1 MTFKQMLRFMLD
13 NGIDETEYLLLMC
26 MYYKNIDEDI
36 PPLIK
41 KYAERYGVQIDGKW
55 QMFSV
60 HRKDKLVEK
69 GFLIEIGY
77 EKFQLTDMFLDLFVT
92 EVIAGNEMID
102 YYPSYIKINGSNI
115 PLKTSN
121 RMELRKMYWNAI
133 GGQRSEHEQ
142 VRLDI
147 RYGKK
152 EELLNMNITKFIE
165 AEFWRD
171 LREMRKDESNNNIIP
186 DDF

>member
-1 MTFKQMLRFMLD
+1 MTFKGMLTFMLD
-13 NGIDETEYLLLMC
+13 NHIDETEYILLMC
-26 MYYKNIDEDI
+26 MYYKNIDEDV

-41 KYAERYGVQIDGKW
+41 RYAEKFGFRIDGKL
-55 QMFSV
+55 QMFST
-60 HRKDKLVEK
+60 HRKLKLVEK
-69 GFLIEIGY
+69 GFLQEIDR

-102 YYPSYIKINGSNI
+102 YYPSFITINNIKI
-115 PLKTSN
+115 PLKTSG
-121 RMELRKMYWNAI
+121 RMELRKMYWTAI

-171 LREMRKDESNNNIIP
+171 LREMRKDESNNNIMP